1 MKKILLLHFGGLEN
15 YGTGM
20 MGLITI
26 TELHR
31 RYKGGVKISCDFAN
45 DSTIDDVKSELNDE
59 VLLERHKFSPKK
71 RFSNKL
77 IRVVYNLFSPFSRKD
92 VKQYDEIIIL
102 GGDDISEYYVN
113 NIFLEILQYWYW
125 SLFSPV
131 ILLGQSI
138 GPFNLKRNR
147 LVAKYFLNRITI
159 IVRDGWTRKY
169 LLTEF
174 RLNKNVYQ
182 GADLAFKKLPLQNKV
197 SIKTEALST
206 YGLEQD
212 KYCTIV
218 ISGIQGKY
226 YTNDKEIFFNTYEQI
241 IRSIWGKYDDI
252 QKICLLAHT
261 FPPHAN
267 EGRVIEEFLVRFSKE
282 ERGRLIAVTSK
293 INQIR
298 SRFILGSGMFT
309 ITGRMH
315 AAISTFQ
322 MGKPAISLSY
332 SAKYQGVIGINLDR
346 GDLII
351 ESNNPNLWDSGEI
364 VKLVMDR
371 VDYIFNN
378 YETLTVSIKDKVE
391 QQIEIVD
398 SCFDRIINK

>member
-1 MKKILLLHFGGLEN
+1 MKKILLHHFGGLEN

-20 MGLITI
+20 MGLIAV

-31 RYKGGVKISCDFAN
+31 RYKGNVRISCDFVD
-45 DSTIDDVKSELNDE
+45 DSTIDDVKSELNDK
-59 VLLERHKFSPKK
+59 VLLERHEFSPKK

-77 IRVVYNLFSPFSRKD
+77 IRVVYNLVSPFSRKD

-138 GPFNLKRNR
+138 GPFNLKRNK

-159 IVRDGWTRKY
+159 IARDGWTRKY

-182 GADLAFKKLPLQNKV
+182 GADLAFKKLPLQNKI
-197 SIKTEALST
+197 SIKTEVLST

-226 YTNDKEIFFNTYEQI
+226 YTNDKDKFFSAYEKI
-241 IRSIWGKYDDI
+241 IRSILNKYNDI
-252 QKICLLAHT
+252 QKVCLLAHT
-261 FPPHAN
+261 FPPHGN
-267 EGRVIEEFLVRFSKE
+267 ESRMIEEFLAGFSEE
-282 ERGRLIAVTSK
+282 ERLRLVTVTSK
-293 INQIR
+293 INPIR
-298 SRFILGSGMFT
+298 SRFILGSGLFT

-332 SAKYQGVIGINLDR
+332 SAKYQGVIGMNLDR

-351 ESNNPNLWDSGEI
+351 ESNNSTLWDSGEI

-378 YETLTVSIKDKVE
+378 YETLTVSIKDKGRR
-391 QQIEIVD
+391 QIEIVD
-398 SCFDRIINK
+398 SCFDRVINE